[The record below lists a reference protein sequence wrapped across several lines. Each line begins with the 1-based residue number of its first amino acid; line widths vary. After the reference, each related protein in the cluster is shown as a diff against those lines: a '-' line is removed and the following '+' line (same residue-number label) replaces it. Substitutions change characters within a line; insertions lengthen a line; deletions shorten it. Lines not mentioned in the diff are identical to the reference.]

1 MAKTATETKTR
12 AARKSTTEKRTKKE
26 TKPRSKKEPSPYN
39 LFVKAQLPL
48 WRKANPEKA
57 AKDAMSAVGLLWRDS
72 PENPKNGNAAE
83 KKQPKAKKPVSK
95 ASSKPSS
102 KKVEEDSPS
111 SDSD

>member
-12 AARKSTTEKRTKKE
+12 AARKSTTEKRTKKD
-26 TKPRSKKEPSPYN
+26 TKQKSKKEPSPYN

-48 WRKANPEKA
+48 WRKANPTKS
-57 AKDAMSAVGLLWRDS
+57 AKDAMSAVGVLWKDS
-72 PENPKNGNAAE
+72 PENPKNADAGE
-83 KKQPKAKKPVSK
+83 KKESKAKKPVSK

-111 SDSD
+111 DTD